1 MRGILVV
8 LLIVLLAAGCAA
20 PVGEEPVRES
30 RAART
35 EAPEKEN
42 MQVALVESAPLP
54 LPEEEIL
61 EAYQRALRV
70 WGWFDL
76 EPLPSAEEVSVI
88 NGKIYRKVDMEGL
101 ADMDDLRAY
110 ARSVFSQELTDWLL
124 EGGNTPI
131 QYRDINGS
139 LYVAGERRAPD
150 PGKGGVQIE
159 TEQVEE
165 GVYFVDVVVDL
176 LDENGKNV
184 VGLESW
190 SFPYIFQ
197 DDRWVFTDFRLVY

>member
-1 MRGILVV
+1 MRGILLI
-8 LLIVLLAAGCAA
+8 LLIALLATGCAV
-20 PVGEEPVRES
+20 PVEQEPVRES

-35 EAPEKEN
+35 EAPENEN

-61 EAYQRALRV
+61 EAYQRAQRI

-76 EPLPSAEEVSVI
+76 EPLPSTEEVSVI
-88 NGKIYRKVDMEGL
+88 NGSVYRKVDMEGL
-101 ADMDDLRAY
+101 SDMDDLRAY

-124 EGGNTPI
+124 EGGNMPI
-131 QYRDINGS
+131 QYQDIGGA
-139 LYVAGERRAPD
+139 LYVTGEGRDPD

-159 TEQVEE
+159 TEQLEE
-165 GVYFVDVVVDL
+165 GVYFVGVVVDL
-176 LDENGKNV
+176 LDENRKNV

-190 SFPYIFQ
+190 SFPYAFQ